1 MIEIAEHALEF
12 LEDKEAAFE
21 LAKRELIGR
30 NIQAMN
36 SLESIA
42 NRYEAELFENA
53 TLFDVGALLEQLTLA
68 DIKAVAKQFLRSEA
82 ISVYQILPK
91 EDEDK

>member
-1 MIEIAEHALEF
+1 
-12 LEDKEAAFE
+12 
-21 LAKRELIGR
+21 
-30 NIQAMN
+30 MN

-91 EDEDK
+91 EDEDKWNGLCSVELQVI